1 VEKEHTE
8 KKSEDLKIKNVRKK
22 TEKRNIKRQR
32 IINTSAL
39 SHKELQDLMLK
50 YRISINE
57 LHLKTS
63 IKTNDIRGY
72 LTGKRP
78 IPTYVVDRV
87 CQIGEED
94 GR

>member
-1 VEKEHTE
+1 MEKEHTE

>member
-1 VEKEHTE
+1 MGKEHTG
-8 KKSEDLKIKNVRKK
+8 KKSEDLKIKNVRK
-22 TEKRNIKRQR
+22 TIGKRTIKRQNF
-32 IINTSAL
+32 INTSAL

-87 CQIGEED
+87 CEIGED
-94 GR
+94 NGR